1 MISSSYKLNK
11 SLPIAIF
18 KGGIVFEKQHDGLED
33 IKMKF
38 TIYGKNMH
46 ISDGLKETLEKKFQK
61 FDRYFDKETEVYVTF
76 KKEKSY
82 QVIEVTI
89 PLGKTILRAE
99 EKTDSTMGSIEAVI
113 DKLEG
118 QLRKYKTKLRKR
130 YEAQDS
136 KLKFEA
142 FDDLDEKS
150 ADVMDEPKIV
160 RTKKFAIKPMSAE
173 EAAMQMDLLEH
184 DFFVFLNTETD
195 DVNVVYRRKN
205 GDYGLIEPTF
215 A

>member
-1 MISSSYKLNK
+1 M
-11 SLPIAIF
+11 
-18 KGGIVFEKQHDGLED
+18 
-33 IKMKF
+33 
-38 TIYGKNMH
+38 
-46 ISDGLKETLEKKFQK
+46 
-61 FDRYFDKETEVYVTF
+61 
-76 KKEKSY
+76 
-82 QVIEVTI
+82 
-89 PLGKTILRAE
+89 
-99 EKTDSTMGSIEAVI
+99 
-113 DKLEG
+113 
-118 QLRKYKTKLRKR
+118 RKR